1 MEDDIPDQKPQ
12 RVPSIL
18 EGDSQEVD
26 DAILH
31 AQGHEAVLARQFN
44 WISALGL
51 AFSVTNSWVGYL
63 VRMNHS
69 PTEPHELSTINTSD
83 RVALD
88 KIWSMGGL
96 SHASLDSLLPSL
108 SRA

>member
-1 MEDDIPDQKPQ
+1 MSESVTKKPGDFCLEDDVADQKVQ
-12 RVPSIL
+12 RVPSVL

-31 AQGHEAVLARQFN
+31 AQGHEAVLTRQFN

-63 VRMNHS
+63 VRMDQF
-69 PTEPHELSTINTSD
+69 PLILQMIGD
-83 RVALD
+83 
-88 KIWSMGGL
+88 
-96 SHASLDSLLPSL
+96 
-108 SRA
+108 